1 MDDLDISEDTTDR
14 EQEDLPYDGDLFE
27 KTELLDIH
35 WDESFPLKEKMS
47 LQPLTYTYTELSQ
60 SDISNGATKRADGTL
75 LETHIS
81 KKSNEEE
88 PCTGF
93 FPIPV
98 NEESSNS
105 KISDVM
111 LKYMSKNEFSN
122 TVQPVACETCPRP
135 PTESFDETIVKSFI
149 LHCSETSLSREP
161 KTKLS
166 DHVLYKTNT
175 ICKQSCHRQLT
186 RKESIFNY
194 EESMTTGDCL
204 QKIPYFEVENES
216 PMYPQTKCGGQMP
229 QKLPL
234 EIINSDDGLKNDQY
248 QIHNRLLDLSQFA
261 SKIRMSNPNSISH
274 RLATVV
280 KQTISSPNLSRKS
293 AIVQDG
299 LGSMVINILDRKP
312 QEDKE
317 KTIEFM
323 QDLKLMTECVEAQH
337 LIDQLKFN
345 NEVSNPLVDVPRRS
359 VTELATETNVLKLP
373 PTTEEQL
380 PSSPSQLLT
389 KTTKGDSMCQE
400 ISEKTKQLKTK
411 VEELS
416 KRVNYSY
423 MPSKENRQVLEILQ
437 GSFEELERNYLSIKE
452 THRILQNHNKNST
465 LFEEFDPERK
475 VEGEIFK
482 IEMLL
487 ENIRDRIDE
496 STSGSIPL
504 SSLDA
509 LDILNFALCP
519 LPNEVPKQENGHGPS
534 GKSDHEIKLLDPGKQ
549 DQGNTLIP
557 FPKDESVNKK
567 EVILAKIQEPP
578 QDCLCELYPQVYLG
592 LPRRDATLDEDAP
605 KLVSK
610 EESAKLSPLETNQ
623 LAVKLSSD
631 LMKAFSS
638 LEEDDI
644 PESLQSIKQSVMR
657 QDWHSDHELPER
669 NQKKEKKDDSRKPR
683 CERFSVIIQEKEMNL
698 NLSDSTYCTDAGDS
712 LFSDSRYI
720 SNTGEC
726 RSCMNKRLK
735 SQEKEFQYKYNCTG
749 QNPLNFNECDGFI
762 RFCALS
768 KNQSLT
774 PAVTYPKQ
782 DENAVQPS
790 QNEHLK
796 GSEHPKMEPSKRSE
810 KSKSVCSQTEKHHVP
825 RTTSKSSQG
834 QDEMTLAGKRNMKF
848 SKSNPG
854 IYDQIANSPH
864 CHSRKI
870 SGSKVL
876 YSIQNINKDD
886 SEILNSALDHA
897 LKTAISLK
905 ETTEQM
911 IKAIAEDLAKAQGR
925 RSHQKF

>member
-27 KTELLDIH
+27 KTEMLDIH
-35 WDESFPLKEKMS
+35 WDESFPLIKNMP
-47 LQPLTYTYTELSQ
+47 LQPVTFTYTELSQ
-60 SDISNGATKRADGTL
+60 SDISNGALKCVDDPL
-75 LETHIS
+75 LETHIN
-81 KKSNEEE
+81 KKSNEED

-93 FPIPV
+93 FPVPV

-105 KISDVM
+105 KISDI
-111 LKYMSKNEFSN
+111 LLQYMSKNEFSN
-122 TVQPVACETCPRP
+122 TIQPVACETFPEP
-135 PTESFDETIVKSFI
+135 SFESFDETIVKSFI

-166 DHVLYKTNT
+166 DHVLYQTNA
-175 ICKQSCHRQLT
+175 ICKQSCHRQLM

-194 EESMTTGDCL
+194 EQSVATGDCL
-204 QKIPYFEVENES
+204 QEIPHFVDEKES
-216 PMYPQTKCGGQMP
+216 PKYLQKMCGGQTP
-229 QKLPL
+229 QKFSL
-234 EIINSDDGLKNDQY
+234 ERLNSDNGLNCDQH
-248 QIHNRLLDLSQFA
+248 QIQNHLLDLSQFA
-261 SKIRMSNPNSISH
+261 SKIRMPNPNISH

-280 KQTISSPNLSRKS
+280 KQTISSPNLSRKA

-299 LGSMVINILDRKP
+299 LGSVVINILDRKS

-317 KTIEFM
+317 KTTEFM

-345 NEVSNPLVDVPRRS
+345 NEVPTDPLLDVPRRS
-359 VTELATETNVLKLP
+359 LTEIAPETNVLKLP

-380 PSSPSQLLT
+380 PSSPSQLLK
-389 KTTKGDSMCQE
+389 KTTKGDSMRQE
-400 ISEKTKQLKTK
+400 LSEKTKHLKTK

-423 MPSKENRQVLEILQ
+423 IPSKENKQVLEILQ
-437 GSFEELERNYLSIKE
+437 GSFEELEQNYLSIKE
-452 THRILQNHNKNST
+452 THRILQNHSKNST
-465 LFEEFDPERK
+465 AFEEFDPERK

-496 STSGSIPL
+496 SASGSIPL

-509 LDILNFALCP
+509 LDVLDFALCP
-519 LPNEVPKQENGHGPS
+519 LPNEVPKQENGHSPS
-534 GKSDHEIKLLDPGKQ
+534 GKSDLEIKLLDPGKQ

-567 EVILAKIQEPP
+567 EVIPAKIQETP

-592 LPRRDATLDEDAP
+592 LPRREASFDEDAS
-605 KLVSK
+605 KLAPK
-610 EESAKLSPLETNQ
+610 EEGAKLSRLETSQ
-623 LAVKLSSD
+623 LAAKLSSD
-631 LMKAFSS
+631 LMSLIPTAFVECEFEVGVIEMNNFVIDS
-638 LEEDDI
+638 
-644 PESLQSIKQSVMR
+644 
-657 QDWHSDHELPER
+657 
-669 NQKKEKKDDSRKPR
+669 NQKKEKKDDSRKSS
-683 CERFSVIIQEKEMNL
+683 CEGFSVIIQEKAVNL
-698 NLSDSTYCTDAGDS
+698 NLSNSTYCTDAGDS
-712 LFSDSRYI
+712 LFSDSHYI

-726 RSCMNKRLK
+726 RSCKNKRLK
-735 SQEKEFQYKYNCTG
+735 SQEKEFHYKYNCTG

-774 PAVTYPKQ
+774 PAATHPKQ
-782 DENAVQPS
+782 DENVVLPLQI
-790 QNEHLK
+790 EHLK
-796 GSEHPKMEPSKRSE
+796 GSEHPKMELSKRSE

-825 RTTSKSSQG
+825 RTSKSSQG
-834 QDEMTLAGKRNMKF
+834 QDEMTLAGKRNLKF
-848 SKSNPG
+848 SKSYPG

-870 SGSKVL
+870 AGSKAL
-876 YSIQNINKDD
+876 YNIQNINKDD
-886 SEILNSALDHA
+886 SEILNSALDLA
-897 LKTAISLK
+897 LKTAIGLK

-911 IKAIAEDLAKAQGR
+911 IKVIAEDLAKAQGR